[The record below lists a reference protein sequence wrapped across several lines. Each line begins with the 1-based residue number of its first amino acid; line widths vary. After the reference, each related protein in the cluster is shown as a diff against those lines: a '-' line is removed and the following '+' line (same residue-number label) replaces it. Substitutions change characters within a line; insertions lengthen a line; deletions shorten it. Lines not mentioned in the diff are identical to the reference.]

1 MFSGLVNIGGRH
13 LYAEVAGAGGPTVL
27 LEAGASQTS
36 STWDS
41 VWSELQAVAT
51 VLRYDRANLGQSN
64 PAPTPRTAEEIVAD
78 LYALVKRLELP
89 APYILVGHSFGGLCM
104 QLFAQRYLGEVAGL
118 VLVDS
123 SHADQ
128 TARGLAVLGERPD
141 EPEVVRNLRQWFA
154 NPDTVSP
161 EGVQMAKSL
170 AQVRAGGLLGD
181 LLLVVLARSTA
192 VVWPGFPPAISVGME
207 ESWQEMQADLV
218 RLSTAGRLVVA
229 EQSGHYIQRD
239 EPELVV
245 GEILALVRCC
255 SGVQSDLC

>member
-1 MFSGLVNIGGRH
+1 MFSGLVDIGGRC
-13 LYAEVAGAGGPTVL
+13 LYAEVAGTGGPTIL

-41 VWSELQAVAT
+41 IWSELQVEAT
-51 VLRYDRANLGQSN
+51 VLRYDRTTLGQSD
-64 PAPTPRTAEEIVAD
+64 PAPTPRTAEEIVTD

-89 APYILVGHSFGGLCM
+89 APYTLVGHSFGGLCM
-104 QLFAQRYLGEVAGL
+104 QLFAQRYPDEVAGL

-128 TARGLAVLGERPD
+128 TSRGLAVLGEGRPD
-141 EPEVVRNLRQWFA
+141 EHEAVRNLRQWFA
-154 NPDTVSP
+154 NPDTISP
-161 EGVQMAKSL
+161 EGIQMAKSQ
-170 AQVRAGGLLGD
+170 AQVRAGGALGG
-181 LLLVVLARSTA
+181 LPLVVLARSKA
-192 VVWPGFPPAISVGME
+192 AAWPGFPPAISVGME

-218 RLSTAGRLVVA
+218 RLSAAGRLVVA

-245 GEILALVRCC
+245 GEILALVR
-255 SGVQSDLC
+255 SL